1 MFKKVSLFI
10 ILVVAL
16 LISGCADKSADV
28 VSKVK
33 NEATGSS
40 SSGSSSKDN
49 PLFKDEDALKDF
61 EKDVKDKFGG
71 FKVFKSTFGGNVV
84 FYENRAVFRAVDPK
98 NTKNVDEYTWTKG
111 SGFGK
116 VVPVKITM
124 AGGKPV
130 EEYSEYQT
138 DMSMVNFSA
147 IAKFAVNAEKAAK
160 DQGIEGAQ
168 SASVIFVELE
178 SRSSEKRVFN
188 TSIKGTRTDLRIYG
202 DIQTGE
208 VTSSKKSN

>member
-1 MFKKVSLFI
+1 MIKKFSLFM

-16 LISGCADKSADV
+16 VVSGCSGDSANTAKEALSKV
-28 VSKVK
+28 TNEAKNTVSK
-33 NEATGSS
+33 G
-40 SSGSSSKDN
+40 
-49 PLFKDEDALKDF
+49 PLFKDEAALKEF

-71 FKVFKSTFGGNVV
+71 FKVFKSTFGGNVII
-84 FYENRAVFRAVDPK
+84 YENRAVFRAVDPK
-98 NTKNVDEYTWTKG
+98 NPKNVDEYTWTKG

-116 VVPVKITM
+116 AVPVKISMT
-124 AGGKPV
+124 GGKPV

-138 DMSMVNFSA
+138 DMSMVSFAA
-147 IAKFAVNAEKAAK
+147 IAKFAENAEKTAK

-168 SASVIFVELE
+168 PASVVFVELE
-178 SRSSEKRVFN
+178 NRNSANRVFN

-202 DIQTGE
+202 DVQTGA

>member
-1 MFKKVSLFI
+1 MFKKFSLFI
-10 ILVVAL
+10 ILVMAL
-16 LISGCADKSADV
+16 LISGCSDKAADV

-49 PLFKDEDALKDF
+49 PLFKDEAALKDF

-71 FKVFKSTFGGNVV
+71 FKVFKSTGGGNVV
-84 FYENRAVFRAVDPK
+84 CDENRAVFRAVDPK
-98 NTKNVDEYTWTKG
+98 NPKNVDEYTWTKG

-116 VVPVKITM
+116 ATPVKISIT
-124 AGGKPV
+124 GGKPV

-138 DMSMVNFSA
+138 DMSMVNFA
-147 IAKFAVNAEKAAK
+147 AVAKFTANAEKAAK
-160 DQGIEGAQ
+160 DQEIEGAKP
-168 SASVIFVELE
+168 ASVVFVELE

-202 DIQTGE
+202 DSQTGE